1 LAGLRASYATSWPGD
16 SGALAFEDFAMK
28 TVVTLACALAL
39 LAPAGGAWAIGKT
52 AKGAIAGAAAG
63 AVVAGPV
70 GAVVGAG
77 GGAVI
82 GHHWRTRHHYRH
94 HYHHAS

>member
-1 LAGLRASYATSWPGD
+1 
-16 SGALAFEDFAMK
+16 MK
-28 TVVTLACALAL
+28 TIVTLACALAL
-39 LAPAGGAWAIGKT
+39 VGPATGAWAIGKT

-82 GHHWRTRHHYRH
+82 GHHWRTHHRYRHYRH
-94 HYHHAS
+94 TS